1 MDKQTAMRILCLEGG
16 ESDKEIK
23 TQFRKMLHIHHP
35 DVAGNDNPSADDM
48 VRDLIEA
55 YELLSGMIE
64 PAGDVLRKDW
74 NAPINAKA
82 GYNRSIYAAF
92 SLFEE
97 ESFLLEIAKGK
108 YIWDPN
114 EEDFEH
120 FTKSV
125 YNLAEGLLKEHEKST
140 ADPVIVQL
148 FRLLLEEYIY
158 PFYAIERLA
167 DKTEERKGGGYR
179 YHFTG
184 YISQGDDR
192 EELKTGDKAKVKLQD
207 TTLFLQFEHSAVL
220 YKLSFDM
227 DHLYPVIISLLK
239 SGKAAAKCEVK
250 EDMNGKPGKK
260 GPSQRKV
267 SFVISVKDKIEDEPV
282 SNSEIIERLLGGE

>member
-1 MDKQTAMRILCLEGG
+1 MDKQTAMQILCLQGG

-23 TQFRKMLHIHHP
+23 SQFRKMLHIHHP
-35 DVAGNDNPSADDM
+35 DVAGNDNPFADDM

-64 PAGDVLRKDW
+64 PTGGMLKKEW

-82 GYNRSIYAAF
+82 GYDRNIYAAF

-108 YIWDPN
+108 YIWDPD

-125 YNLAEGLLKEHEKST
+125 YNLAENLLKEHEKST
-140 ADPVIVQL
+140 ADPVTVHL

-158 PFYAIERLA
+158 PFYAIEKLA
-167 DKTEERKGGGYR
+167 DRTEERKDGGYR

-184 YISQGDDR
+184 FVTQSGNG
-192 EELKTGDKAKVKLQD
+192 EELQAGDKAKVRLKD
-207 TTLFLQFEHSAVL
+207 TALFLQFEKSPEL

-239 SGKAAAKCEVK
+239 TGKAAARCEVAEK
-250 EDMNGKPGKK
+250 VKAKRGS
-260 GPSQRKV
+260 SQLKV
-267 SFVISVKDKIEDEPV
+267 SFVISVKDKIADEPV
-282 SNSEIIERLLGGE
+282 SNKEIIERLLK